1 MKLYEAL
8 TQAQKGGRILSAKN
22 TNKVWVVDNDR
33 LLETYFNKELDAADN
48 ENWHL
53 AKTPSSQQLNE
64 PDYMVHHFDDVY
76 NNWVY
81 KDAIVGAIKLE
92 LQKALAA
99 VERIEKDDILA
110 TLTQLNAIR
119 HFVSDADALAGN
131 GVVLLGKGREYKSV
145 SLLIE
150 EGKAFNKAM
159 KKSLN
164 TKG

>member
-1 MKLYEAL
+1 MKFYEAL
-8 TQAQKGGRILSAKN
+8 AQAQKGGRILSAKN

-33 LLETYFNKELDAADN
+33 LLETYFSEELDEADN
-48 ENWHL
+48 TSWHL
-53 AKTPSSQQLNE
+53 AKTPSAQQLNE
-64 PDYMVHHFDDVY
+64 TDYVVNHFFDPF
-76 NNWVY
+76 NKWVY
-81 KDAIVGAIKLE
+81 KCAIVSAIKLE

-99 VERIEKDDILA
+99 VERIEKEQLLE

-119 HFVSDADALAGN
+119 HFVSEADALAGN
-131 GVVLLGKGREYKSV
+131 GVVLLGKVREYKPV

-159 KKSLN
+159 KKSTS

>member
-1 MKLYEAL
+1 MKFYEAL
-8 TQAQKGGRILSAKN
+8 AQAQKGGRILSAKN

-33 LLETYFNKELDAADN
+33 LLETYFSEELDEADN
-48 ENWHL
+48 TSWHL
-53 AKTPSSQQLNE
+53 AKTPSAQQLNE
-64 PDYMVHHFDDVY
+64 TDYVVNHFFDPF
-76 NNWVY
+76 NKWVY
-81 KDAIVGAIKLE
+81 KCAIVSAIKLE

-99 VERIEKDDILA
+99 VERFEKENLLV

-119 HFVSDADALAGN
+119 HFVSEADALAGN
-131 GVVLLGKGREYKSV
+131 GVGLLGKVREYKPV

-159 KKSLN
+159 KKSTS